1 MSCFTCPRLVT
12 VVTGPPAG
20 RTPKVKNV
28 FWLKID
34 AKSIT
39 EALATTILI
48 LQKFSIDLA
57 HPWGSRGIGP
67 PHPSGTPH
75 RHPWAP
81 PEHPLSTPG
90 HSRATFEYKNRGS
103 SRDFFSRGE
112 PRIMYSFALG
122 QPGQS
127 RQTSFRG
134 EGNVTRMCS
143 NTYIVPGRFAWCHRT
158 FASEA
163 VAASTIRLAPWR
175 RGRP

>member
-1 MSCFTCPRLVT
+1 MTWN
-12 VVTGPPAG
+12 PPTWNQAG
-20 RTPKVKNV
+20 WNFRERADDRCAVARPILPG
-28 FWLKID
+28 WLCRSN
-34 AKSIT
+34 AASS
-39 EALATTILI
+39 AVASGTILI

-81 PEHPLSTPG
+81 PEQPLSTPG
-90 HSRATFEYKNRGS
+90 HSRGTFEFKNLGS

-127 RQTSFRG
+127 GQISFRG
-134 EGNVTRMCS
+134 EGNVRRESRHKAPLTPS
-143 NTYIVPGRFAWCHRT
+143 GG
-158 FASEA
+158 
-163 VAASTIRLAPWR
+163 LACFY
-175 RGRP
+175 

>member
-1 MSCFTCPRLVT
+1 MSPRPGALLCPPVPGPFSVPPSRADP
-12 VVTGPPAG
+12 GPPTG

-28 FWLKID
+28 FRFKID
-34 AKSIT
+34 AKSIP

-90 HSRATFEYKNRGS
+90 HSRGTFEYKNRGS

-127 RQTSFRG
+127 GQISFR
-134 EGNVTRMCS
+134 ERKM
-143 NTYIVPGRFAWCHRT
+143 
-158 FASEA
+158 
-163 VAASTIRLAPWR
+163 
-175 RGRP
+175 